1 MRGVRRATR
10 ARFVTQETMAFS
22 KLLVALAL
30 GAPQVSSM
38 GMARPMCKET
48 ETFGASVT
56 AGNTKDCECCIDYDY
71 CDEIGIDGCIGYELL
86 QFEIQAINEG
96 PPACSPSGVPCITNP
111 PCTAAQCRILV
122 AGDG

>member
-1 MRGVRRATR
+1 
-10 ARFVTQETMAFS
+10 MAFS

-30 GAPQVSSM
+30 AVPLVSAM
-38 GMARPMCKET
+38 GMTRPMCKET
-48 ETFGASVT
+48 ETFGASSS

-71 CDEIGIDGCIGYELL
+71 CDGLGIDGCVGYELL

-111 PCTAAQCRILV
+111 PCTAAQCRILLD
-122 AGDG
+122 GDA